1 MDDINGSRETTAK
14 AKQITKDIDTIL
26 KEGHFRIKAWHSDQT
41 EIDQSNSERHT
52 DLLRLSWDKQTNK
65 FTLKKNELGH
75 LDVLTKRRC
84 LGLVDQLWDPTSLVL
99 PVAIKFRIDLQELWR
114 PGYDWDEILPASIQS
129 KWKENVQTMNHLLA
143 FEFDRKLKSS
153 HAAGVPQVH
162 GFCDGGEKAYDA
174 VIFLRWELMNGS
186 YKCVTV
192 LIKSFVAPLKKKSA
206 PRLALMGYLTLT
218 RMYHTCRTSLQFAK
232 HPRFQKNLLGGLL
245 YRLLFDKVLTTKV

>member
-14 AKQITKDIDTIL
+14 AKQITNDIDTIL

-52 DLLRLSWDKQTNK
+52 DLLRLRWDKQTNK

-114 PGYDWDEILPASIQS
+114 TGYDWDEILPASIQS

-143 FEFDRKLKSS
+143 FEFD
-153 HAAGVPQVH
+153 
-162 GFCDGGEKAYDA
+162 
-174 VIFLRWELMNGS
+174 
-186 YKCVTV
+186 
-192 LIKSFVAPLKKKSA
+192 
-206 PRLALMGYLTLT
+206 
-218 RMYHTCRTSLQFAK
+218 
-232 HPRFQKNLLGGLL
+232 
-245 YRLLFDKVLTTKV
+245 